1 MPHTGLQ
8 FDIDR
13 ARAQKANMSN
23 PEYTSK
29 SYQAARRA
37 LLADNPICH
46 WCRRRPATEADH
58 LIEVERGGTHND
70 GMVPSCKPC
79 NSARGAAFRN
89 RKLANAKQQ
98 RDKALNDFADH
109 VANLG
114 KCRHM
119 AVFADQ

>member
-1 MPHTGLQ
+1 MPK
-8 FDIDR
+8 R
-13 ARAQKANMSN
+13 
-23 PEYTSK
+23 EYSDP
-29 SYQAARRA
+29 SYQAARKA

-89 RKLANAKQQ
+89 RKLANAKQT
-98 RDKALNDFADH
+98 RDKALNDFSHTNAITPCP
-109 VANLG
+109 LS
-114 KCRHM
+114 
-119 AVFADQ
+119 